1 MKRSLNLSSIGARVG
16 VAVGAVMLGLVLVV
30 ASGVLGL
37 GAVERKLTRLVT
49 VENVKSDSASAMR
62 LAIVSRI
69 DAMRN
74 VALSSDVNAMQDDL
88 KRIDAYVRDYVEA
101 RKRLLALELADE
113 ARAALDRADAAEAEA
128 APLLKQALALARTFQ
143 PEMAA
148 ELMSVKFAPVQQ
160 RWMSALDALS
170 RSAEHGRTEAVAAT
184 QDARRNA
191 LVWMGVTGLLAL
203 GVGAALAFMLVRAIA
218 RRLRDA
224 VGVTRSIAAG
234 DLRARIDVTGRD
246 EVGQLLR
253 AMSEMQQALTGTVR
267 AVRHHAESVAT
278 ASAEIAQGNMDL
290 SQRTEQQAGAL
301 ERAAATMS
309 ALGTTVRENA
319 DSARMANELSQTA
332 RGVATQGGGVVGRV
346 VETMKGIHESS
357 RRIADIIGTIDGIA
371 FQTNILALNAAVEA
385 ARAGEQGRG
394 FAVVAGEV
402 RSLAQRS
409 ADAAREIKD
418 LIGTSV
424 ERVEHGTALVDQAG
438 GTMDEVVAA
447 ISRVADIVGEIASA
461 SAEQAS
467 GVQQVGEA
475 VTQMDRMTQQNAAL
489 VEQSAAAAE
498 SLRTQ
503 AGQMVEAVAVF
514 STAD

>member
-1 MKRSLNLSSIGARVG
+1 
-16 VAVGAVMLGLVLVV
+16 
-30 ASGVLGL
+30 
-37 GAVERKLTRLVT
+37 
-49 VENVKSDSASAMR
+49 
-62 LAIVSRI
+62 
-69 DAMRN
+69 
-74 VALSSDVNAMQDDL
+74 
-88 KRIDAYVRDYVEA
+88 
-101 RKRLLALELADE
+101 
-113 ARAALDRADAAEAEA
+113 
-128 APLLKQALALARTFQ
+128 
-143 PEMAA
+143 
-148 ELMSVKFAPVQQ
+148 
-160 RWMSALDALS
+160 
-170 RSAEHGRTEAVAAT
+170 
-184 QDARRNA
+184 
-191 LVWMGVTGLLAL
+191 
-203 GVGAALAFMLVRAIA
+203 
-218 RRLRDA
+218 
-224 VGVTRSIAAG
+224 
-234 DLRARIDVTGRD
+234 
-246 EVGQLLR
+246 
-253 AMSEMQQALTGTVR
+253 
-267 AVRHHAESVAT
+267 
-278 ASAEIAQGNMDL
+278 
-290 SQRTEQQAGAL
+290 
-301 ERAAATMS
+301 MS